1 MLSDPKIFK
10 AKCPRCGSI
19 VGLPHEDD
27 VVRCPNCGANLVRKN
42 SRKPEL
48 VVETK
53 EIDEEIGQVD
63 LSEIEA
69 EEKWQRDNPDYE
81 F

>member
-27 VVRCPNCGANLVRKN
+27 LVRKN